1 MVLRKSV
8 KGILVLMVCLLGAI
22 PPLFGGI
29 SVKGKIELGF
39 HFSSWSLS
47 LVEGLLESALNKS
60 LKSQML
66 SLARQEHPGLI
77 ENSAVLSSTVDSNGS
92 NFGFEIRWY
101 PAGEK
106 GSFSLG
112 LSLEK
117 TSMTILMTGAR
128 SEIAVEFP
136 EDLTLKQ
143 AAFSGQGNGEF
154 RLEPWSFHVNFRWEF
169 KPRWRVHPY
178 LALGVGYGSGRY
190 LDQGTLNYDVQGEFR
205 ISGGETEH
213 FEESGTKTLKAVKDK
228 LGVDA
233 ESEGKVLEVPFWFV
247 PFFQLS
253 LGAKGKIADN
263 ISLLGEVGF
272 WDGFVLRGGIAY
284 RF

>member
-1 MVLRKSV
+1 MAIRKSF
-8 KGILVLMVCLLGAI
+8 KSIPVLMACLLWAI
-22 PPLFGGI
+22 SPLLAGM

-39 HFSSWSLS
+39 HYSSWSIRLI
-47 LVEGLLESALNKS
+47 EGLLETVLNDALKG
-60 LKSQML
+60 QML
-66 SLARQEHPGLI
+66 NLARAEYPGLI
-77 ENSAVLSSTVDSNGS
+77 ENSAAMSSAIDSSGS

-117 TSMTILMTGAR
+117 TSMAIMMTGAKADI
-128 SEIAVEFP
+128 SLDVPQEGTFEPATFTGV
-136 EDLTLKQ
+136 
-143 AAFSGQGNGEF
+143 GNGEF

-169 KPRWRVHPY
+169 KPEWSVHPY

-190 LDQGTLNYDVQGEFR
+190 LDQGMFNYDVRGDFDVL
-205 ISGGETEH
+205 SGGTEH

-228 LGVDA
+228 LGDDA
-233 ESEGKVLEVPFWFV
+233 ESEGKVLKVPFWFV

-263 ISLLGEVGF
+263 LYLLGEAAF
-272 WDGFVLRGGIAY
+272 WDGFILRGGIAY

>member
-1 MVLRKSV
+1 MAIRKSF
-8 KGILVLMVCLLGAI
+8 KSILVLMVCLLGGI
-22 PPLFGGI
+22 PPLFGGV

-39 HFSSWSLS
+39 HYSSWSVRLI
-47 LVEGLLESALNKS
+47 EGLLETALNDA

-66 SLARQEHPGLI
+66 NLARGEYPGLI
-77 ENSAVLSSTVDSNGS
+77 ENSAAMSSTIDSSGS

-101 PAGEK
+101 PAGDK

-117 TSMTILMTGAR
+117 TSMAVMMTEAKAD
-128 SEIAVEFP
+128 ITLDVP
-136 EDLTLKQ
+136 EDGTLKP
-143 AAFSGQGNGEF
+143 ATFSGQGNGEF

-169 KPRWRVHPY
+169 KPEWIVHPY

-190 LDQGTLNYDVQGEFR
+190 LDQGTLNYNVQGDFR
-205 ISGGETEH
+205 ILGGGTEY
-213 FEESGTKTLKAVKDK
+213 FKESGTKNLKAVKDK
-228 LGVDA
+228 LGDDA
-233 ESEGKVLEVPFWFV
+233 DSEGKVLKVPFWFV
-247 PFFQLS
+247 PFFQIS

-263 ISLLGEVGF
+263 LFLLGEAAF
-272 WDGFVLRGGIAY
+272 WDGFILRGGIAY

>member
-1 MVLRKSV
+1 MAIRKSFKSV
-8 KGILVLMVCLLGAI
+8 LVLMVCLLGAM
-22 PPLFGGI
+22 PLLFGGI

-39 HFSSWSLS
+39 HYSSWSIRLI
-47 LVEGLLESALNKS
+47 EGLLETALNDA

-66 SLARQEHPGLI
+66 NLAREEHPGLI
-77 ENSAVLSSTVDSNGS
+77 ENSAAKSSTIDSSGS

-101 PAGEK
+101 PAGDK

-117 TSMTILMTGAR
+117 TSMVVTMTEAKADV
-128 SEIAVEFP
+128 SLDVP
-136 EDLTLKQ
+136 EDGTLKP
-143 AAFSGQGNGEF
+143 ATFSGQGNGEF

-169 KPRWRVHPY
+169 KPGWSVHPY

-190 LDQGTLNYDVQGEFR
+190 LDQATLNYNVRGDFR
-205 ISGGETEH
+205 ILGGATEH

-228 LGVDA
+228 LGEDA
-233 ESEGKVLEVPFWFV
+233 DSEGKVLKVPFWFV
-247 PFFQLS
+247 PFFELS
-253 LGAKGKIADN
+253 LGAKGKIAEN
-263 ISLLGEVGF
+263 FYLLGEAAF
-272 WDGFVLRGGIAY
+272 WDGFILRGGIAY

>member
-1 MVLRKSV
+1 MTLKKSA
-8 KGILVLMVCLLGAI
+8 KGILVLMVCLQAAI
-22 PPLFGGI
+22 LPLFGGI

-39 HFSSWSLS
+39 HYSSWSVS
-47 LVEGLLESALNKS
+47 LVEGVLESALNDA

-66 SLARQEHPGLI
+66 NLARANHPGLT
-77 ENSAVLSSTVDSNGS
+77 ENSATMSSTIDSSGS

-117 TSMTILMTGAR
+117 TSMTVLMTGAR
-128 SEIAVEFP
+128 AEISMAVA
-136 EDLTLKQ
+136 EDLTLKP
-143 AAFSGQGNGEF
+143 ASFSGQGNGEF

-169 KPRWRVHPY
+169 RPEWKVHPY
-178 LALGVGYGSGRY
+178 LSLGVGYGSGRY
-190 LDQGTLNYDVQGEFR
+190 LDQGTLNYDVRGDFR

-213 FEESGTKTLKAVKDK
+213 FEESGAKTLKAVKDK
-228 LGVDA
+228 LGEDA

-253 LGAKGKIADN
+253 LGAKGKIGDN
-263 ISLLGEVGF
+263 LSLLGEVAF
-272 WDGFVLRGGIAY
+272 WDGFILRGGIAY

>member
-1 MVLRKSV
+1 MAIRKSF
-8 KGILVLMVCLLGAI
+8 KSILVLMVCLLGAI
-22 PPLFGGI
+22 PSLFGGI

-39 HFSSWSLS
+39 HYSSWSLR
-47 LVEGLLESALNKS
+47 LIEGLLDTALNDA

-66 SLARQEHPGLI
+66 NLVRREHPGLI
-77 ENSAVLSSTVDSNGS
+77 ENSAAMSSTIDSSGS

-101 PAGEK
+101 PAGDK

-117 TSMTILMTGAR
+117 TSMTVLMTEAKAD
-128 SEIAVEFP
+128 ITLDVP
-136 EDLTLKQ
+136 EDETWKP
-143 AAFSGQGNGEF
+143 ATFAGQGNGEF

-169 KPRWRVHPY
+169 KPEWSVHPY

-190 LDQGTLNYDVQGEFR
+190 LDQGTLNYNVQGNFR
-205 ISGGETEH
+205 ISDGLTEH
-213 FEESGTKTLKAVKDK
+213 FEEAGTKTLKAVKDK
-228 LGVDA
+228 LGDDA
-233 ESEGKVLEVPFWFV
+233 DSEGKVLKVPFWFV

-253 LGAKGKIADN
+253 IGAKGKIADN
-263 ISLLGEVGF
+263 LYLLGEAAF
-272 WDGFVLRGGIAY
+272 WDGFSLRGAIAY